1 MDYSR
6 VKRQYTGQETPFR
19 LSAPFKPTGDQP
31 KAVNSLVDGLKNGHW
46 AQVLLGATGTGK
58 TFTIAKVI
66 EQVQRPTLIISPNKT
81 LAAQTASEF
90 KDFFPDNAV
99 YYFVSYYD
107 YYQPESYIPQT
118 DTYIEKDSSRN
129 EEIDRLRHSATMA
142 LFERKDVII
151 VASVSCIYGLGDP
164 EDYSTMGLS
173 LRPGEEITRDQILSR
188 LVEMQY
194 LRNDLNFTRDT
205 FRVRGDTIDV
215 FPASANNVAVR
226 IEMFGDEIDSL
237 SEFDVLTGDIVSE
250 RDHIG
255 IFPAS
260 HYVTTSGKLKK
271 AMISIEAELEDRL
284 KELRGQDRIL
294 EAQRLEQRTNY
305 DLEMM
310 QEVGYCSGIENYSR
324 HMSARQPGDP
334 PFTLLDYFPED
345 FLIMVDESHITVPQL
360 HAMYNGDRSRK
371 HTLVDYGFRL
381 PSALDNRP
389 LTFEEFTERINQI
402 IYVSATPG
410 PYEMGVQTNIA
421 EQIIRPT
428 GLLDPSIEVRPI
440 EGQMD
445 DLLGEIHKR
454 EDRNER
460 VLITTLTKKMA
471 EDLTDFLSEAG
482 VKVRYLHSDIATIE
496 RAEIIRD
503 LRAGVFDVLVG
514 INLLREGL
522 DMPEV
527 SLVAI
532 LDADKEGFLRNDTS
546 MIQVIGRAA
555 RNAHGHVIMYADRIT
570 KSMKYA
576 IEETN
581 RRRSIQQAYNTEHHI
596 IPKTIN
602 KKVKNLIDLTIINEE
617 EEEYGNNSLVE
628 AENLTDEALYK
639 KMKTAEK
646 NMKRASKD
654 LEFEEAAKWRDEL
667 SKCKQQWTDR
677 HGSRA
682 EAALKRQASQIH
694 RIHKPRKKRI

>member
-1 MDYSR
+1 MNKSR
-6 VKRQYTGQETPFR
+6 IKRNYQEPAIPFT
-19 LSAPFKPTGDQP
+19 LKAPFKPMGDQP
-31 KAVNSLVDGLKNGHW
+31 KAIHTLVDGLNDGHW
-46 AQVLLGATGTGK
+46 AQVLVGATGTGK
-58 TFTIAKVI
+58 TFTMANII
-66 EQVQRPTLIISPNKT
+66 QQVQRPTLIISPNKT
-81 LAAQTASEF
+81 LAAQTASEI

-107 YYQPESYIPQT
+107 YYQPESYIPTT

-142 LFERKDVII
+142 LFERRDVII

-173 LRPGEEITRDQILSR
+173 LRPGEEITQENLLSR

-194 LRNDLNFTRDT
+194 LRNDINFTRDT
-205 FRVRGDTIDV
+205 FRVHGDTIDV
-215 FPASANNVAVR
+215 FPAASNNTAVR
-226 IEMFGDEIDSL
+226 IEMFGDEIDRL
-237 SEFDVLTGDIVSE
+237 TEFDVLTGETVAE
-250 RDHIG
+250 RNHIA

-260 HYVTTSGKLKK
+260 HYVTTGPKLKR
-271 AMISIEAELEDRL
+271 AITGIEKELDERL
-284 KELRGQDRIL
+284 KVLKAQDKLL
-294 EAQRLEQRTNY
+294 EVQRLKQRTEY

-324 HMSARQPGDP
+324 HMSNRKPGDP
-334 PFTLLDYFPED
+334 PYTLLDYFPD
-345 FLIMVDESHITVPQL
+345 DYLLMIDESHVTVPQL
-360 HAMYNGDRSRK
+360 RAMYNGDRSRK
-371 HTLVDYGFRL
+371 TTLVDYGFRL

-389 LTFEEFTERINQI
+389 LTFDEFTERINQV

-410 PYEMGVQTNIA
+410 PYELGVSTNTA

-428 GLLDPSIEVRPI
+428 GLLDPDIEVRPI
-440 EGQMD
+440 EGQID

-454 EDRNER
+454 EKLNER
-460 VLITTLTKKMA
+460 VLVTTLTKKMA
-471 EDLTDFLSEAG
+471 EDLTDYLTEMG
-482 VKVRYLHSDIATIE
+482 VKVRYLHSDVATIE

-532 LDADKEGFLRNDTS
+532 LDADKEGFLRSETS

-555 RNAHGHVIMYADRIT
+555 RNAHGHVIMYADRMT
-570 KSMKYA
+570 KSMRYA

-581 RRRSIQQAYNTEHHI
+581 RRRSIQQKYNEEHHI
-596 IPKTIN
+596 IPRTVQKR
-602 KKVKNLIDLTIINEE
+602 VKDLIDLTK
-617 EEEYGNNSLVE
+617 V
-628 AENLTDEALYK
+628 DEKPADYRGGKKQEISDDELYQQI
-639 KMKTAEK
+639 TETERD
-646 NMKRASKD
+646 MKRAAKA
-654 LEFEEAAKWRDEL
+654 LEFEEAAMWRDRL
-667 SKCKQQWTDR
+667 AQLRQQWNER
-677 HGSRA
+677 FGSRSD
-682 EAALKRQASQIH
+682 AAMKTMKSGRKRINRQF
-694 RIHKPRKKRI
+694 KKRV